1 MGVVGGFESL
11 RCFFMKRENIYESEA
26 LIMPL
31 AEGSSKKVI
40 SENIVTEIN
49 AGKPKEQA
57 VAIAMSKAGKS
68 NKDTAERAKTT
79 TDAWNANNAHA
90 AKDETES
97 QRLQKAKEKLKEATK
112 NIKPVVFALIES
124 RKTESY
130 GQLTSIEIDSQKE
143 IEELLKHGWK
153 GWILKGFKTKNGFS
167 KTFPEK

>member
-57 VAIAMSKAGKS
+57 VS
-68 NKDTAERAKTT
+68 
-79 TDAWNANNAHA
+79 
-90 AKDETES
+90 
-97 QRLQKAKEKLKEATK
+97 
-112 NIKPVVFALIES
+112 LI
-124 RKTESY
+124 RC
-130 GQLTSIEIDSQKE
+130 
-143 IEELLKHGWK
+143 
-153 GWILKGFKTKNGFS
+153 
-167 KTFPEK
+167 